1 MVTRNALQRQSAGEY
16 QPPRNREERRQ
27 TRIEQERQFKK
38 RAKAIEKRIKRKKQI
53 KEAAVTIAFGLFFGG
68 FLAYLLFLAP
78 DPGAEY
84 MNQKAIEWRRA
95 QEDLIPAI
103 NSTYLIPAEDYLD
116 RYPFELSGGQ
126 LQRISILR
134 SMLLNP
140 EFLVADEPVSMLD
153 VSVRADII
161 NMLTKLVRQH
171 GSSMVFI
178 SHDIATTRYI
188 SDRTIVM
195 YLGRIVEIGNSDD
208 ILHLSLI
215 HI

>member
-1 MVTRNALQRQSAGEY
+1 MVTKNALQRQSAEGW

-103 NSTYLIPAEDYLD
+103 NST
-116 RYPFELSGGQ
+116 
-126 LQRISILR
+126 
-134 SMLLNP
+134 
-140 EFLVADEPVSMLD
+140 
-153 VSVRADII
+153 
-161 NMLTKLVRQH
+161 
-171 GSSMVFI
+171 
-178 SHDIATTRYI
+178 
-188 SDRTIVM
+188 
-195 YLGRIVEIGNSDD
+195 
-208 ILHLSLI
+208 
-215 HI
+215 

>member
-1 MVTRNALQRQSAGEY
+1 MVTKNALQRQSAEGW

-27 TRIEQERQFKK
+27 TRIEQERQCKK

-103 NSTYLIPAEDYLD
+103 NSTYLIPAEDYPQYLAE
-116 RYPFELSGGQ
+116 REAYLQEELEKEGG
-126 LQRISILR
+126 R
-134 SMLLNP
+134 
-140 EFLVADEPVSMLD
+140 
-153 VSVRADII
+153 
-161 NMLTKLVRQH
+161 
-171 GSSMVFI
+171 
-178 SHDIATTRYI
+178 
-188 SDRTIVM
+188 
-195 YLGRIVEIGNSDD
+195 
-208 ILHLSLI
+208 
-215 HI
+215 